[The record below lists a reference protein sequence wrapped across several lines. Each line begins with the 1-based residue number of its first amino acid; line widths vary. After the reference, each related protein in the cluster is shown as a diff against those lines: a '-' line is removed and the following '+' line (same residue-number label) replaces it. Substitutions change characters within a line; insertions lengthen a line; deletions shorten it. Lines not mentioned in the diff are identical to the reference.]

1 LVRSRFPSRSIS
13 SANVLCRWN
22 QAIEQ
27 QAFCRVFR
35 IGQLKETKMTRLV
48 IKNTID
54 QSMMDLKER
63 KRVEIDEVM
72 SSERL
77 KDKLSVQDLMSLFN
91 PVAMDEEGVPFIFA
105 DEELGDPSGLN
116 ADDEE
121 MGDDP

>member
-1 LVRSRFPSRSIS
+1 MSMIRAKSVY
-13 SANVLCRWN
+13 RWN

-72 SSERL
+72 SSNKL
-77 KDKLSVQDLMSLFN
+77 KDKLSVRDLMGLFN
-91 PVAMDEEGVPFIFA
+91 PVAEDEEGVPFIFA
-105 DEELGDPSGLN
+105 DEELGEPSGLN